1 MEWLYYTCV
10 SLWWYPGHLLAISLI
25 PLADENKKQ
34 KTLFSS
40 CWWCCETAPCFLL
53 NLLHITYGVCLT
65 LDCCCCC
72 FSGNQLN
79 MYETNCSFGVPILLL
94 LKQHRHKVRD
104 IFFSIVWKCCA
115 YICAGNHRYAKKNT
129 RLQVLDHQQRSTTLI
144 HTILN
149 GLYNNTQSRQ
159 RQTLKIKSFGSC
171 CISECS

>member
-10 SLWWYPGHLLAISLI
+10 CLWWYPVHLLAISLI

-40 CWWCCETAPCFLL
+40 WLL
-53 NLLHITYGVCLT
+53 VVLWDGAVFSTKLVTYGVCLT

-94 LKQHRHKVRD
+94 LTQH
-104 IFFSIVWKCCA
+104 
-115 YICAGNHRYAKKNT
+115 
-129 RLQVLDHQQRSTTLI
+129 Q
-144 HTILN
+144 
-149 GLYNNTQSRQ
+149 TQSSWHFFFIDS
-159 RQTLKIKSFGSC
+159 LKMLSLYSCWQSSIRKKKHTTASFRPPTTVNYSNTHNTKWFV
-171 CISECS
+171 